1 MVYHTSYE
9 RERTMHVR
17 SSWIASVPLIML
29 MLLLAACG
37 GGQAPTTAQT
47 KIGGDISVGINSDV
61 VTLDPLKSSA
71 LVDEQVMFNMYDT
84 LIRVDQ
90 HNNLVPDLATSWSQP
105 TPRQL
110 DLTLRTDVKFQ
121 DGTPFN
127 ADAVV
132 FNINRILTTPSS
144 PRFSEMS
151 NVQSV
156 SAIDSSHVR
165 FNLKQPFSALL
176 ATLADRSGMMLSP
189 TAVRKLGSN
198 LYNAPVN
205 AGSGPFEFSQ
215 WVRNDHLT
223 LKKNPHYWQK
233 DAQGNTLPYLN
244 SIRYRP
250 MTSRSVEFANLQTG
264 AITVADGI
272 DPSDVSAAQSNS
284 ALIYKQIPALSFSG
298 IMLNTKAAPLVDP
311 AVRRAID
318 WGVNRQELV
327 SLPLKGTA
335 TVAEGP
341 IPSSSWAYDSHF
353 VPYTYNVAKAR
364 ASLVASGKT
373 GGITFTLLIASGSP
387 LTTQV
392 AQYIQSELQ
401 PAGIKM
407 EIKQETF
414 STLLSDVESFHY
426 QAALLGWSGMPDP
439 DENIY
444 AFFHTGGGFN
454 DMQYSNPQVD
464 SLLDAARSTSN
475 LQGRTADYQKV
486 QQIIG
491 QDAPYIFIYHGV
503 AVQATSSKL
512 KNFTLLPTGIL
523 LFTGVYLGS

>member
-1 MVYHTSYE
+1 MVSSLSHK
-9 RERTMHVR
+9 REHTMHLR
-17 SSWIASVPLIML
+17 APWIAYSPLILL
-29 MLLLAACG
+29 MLLFVACG
-37 GGQAPTTAQT
+37 GEQPSTTTPT
-47 KIGGDISVGINSDV
+47 KKGGDISVGINADV

-84 LIRVDQ
+84 LVRVD
-90 HNNLVPDLATSWSQP
+90 HDNNLIPDLATSWSQP
-105 TPRQL
+105 APRQL
-110 DLTLRTDVKFQ
+110 DFTLRTDVKFQ

-132 FNINRILTTPSS
+132 FNIKRILSTPSS

-151 NVQSV
+151 SVQSV
-156 SAIDSSHVR
+156 VAIDASHVR
-165 FNLKQPFSALL
+165 FDLKQPFAALI

-189 TAVRKLGSN
+189 TAVQKLGAT

-205 AGSGPFEFSQ
+205 AGSGPFAFSQ
-215 WVRNDHLT
+215 WVRSDHLT

-233 DAQGNTLPYLN
+233 DAQGNALPYLN

-250 MTSRSVEFANLQTG
+250 MTNRNVEFANLQTG
-264 AITVADGI
+264 TITAADGI
-272 DPSDVSAAQSNS
+272 DPVDVPAAQSN
-284 ALIYKQIPALSFSG
+284 AMLTYKQIPALSFFG
-298 IMLNTKAAPLVDP
+298 IMLNTKAAPFNEP
-311 AVRRAID
+311 AVRRAIN

-327 SLPLKGTA
+327 TIPLKGTA
-335 TVAEGP
+335 TIAEGP

-353 VPYTYNVAKAR
+353 APYTYSADKAR
-364 ASLVASGKT
+364 ASLAEGGKT
-373 GGITFTLLIASGSP
+373 SGITFTMLIPSSSP
-387 LTTQV
+387 LN
-392 AQYIQSELQ
+392 AQIAQFMQSELQ

-414 STLLSDVESFHY
+414 GALLSDAQTHNY

-444 AFFHTGGGFN
+444 SFFHTGGGFN

-464 SLLDAARSTSN
+464 NLLDATRSTSN
-475 LQGRTADYQKV
+475 QQERTSDYQRV

-491 QDAPYIFIYHGV
+491 QDAPYIFLYHGV
-503 AVQATSSKL
+503 AMQATSATL
-512 KNFTLLPTGIL
+512 KNFTLLPTSIL
-523 LFTGVYLGS
+523 LFTDVYLGS